1 MEEVERFKE
10 YIKNSAQGV
19 AIVSNQVFL
28 MYSDGRVVK
37 TPYENGYEVDK
48 SRVIS
53 DTELLDFCQCNK
65 GIIEGLIT
73 ATEEQRLGKAM

>member
-19 AIVSNQVFL
+19 AFVSNQVFL
-28 MYSDGRVVK
+28 MYSDGKVVK
-37 TPYENGYEVDK
+37 TPYENGYDVEK
-48 SRVIS
+48 SKIVS
-53 DTELLDFCQCNK
+53 DSELLDFCQCNH
-65 GIIEGLIT
+65 GIIEELIT